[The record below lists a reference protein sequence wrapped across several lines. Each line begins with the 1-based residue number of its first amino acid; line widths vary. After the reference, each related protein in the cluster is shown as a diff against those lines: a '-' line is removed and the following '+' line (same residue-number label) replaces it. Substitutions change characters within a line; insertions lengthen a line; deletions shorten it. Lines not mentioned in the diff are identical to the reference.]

1 MKKEKPQITQ
11 MSADKGNPSAT
22 ICADLRYLRFD
33 RLNRETKSFW
43 KGVSN
48 G

>member
-1 MKKEKPQITQ
+1 MNTEKPQITQ
-11 MSADKGNPSAT
+11 MSADKENPSAT

-33 RLNRETKSFW
+33 RLNHETRSFW

>member
-1 MKKEKPQITQ
+1 MKQEKPQITQ
-11 MSADKGNPSAT
+11 MNADKENPSAT
-22 ICADLRYLRFD
+22 ICANLRYLRFD
-33 RLNRETKSFW
+33 RFNRQTTGFW